1 MINDKILKAVAQVI
15 CDVYGAPDGRNPVS
29 RAWQDYEHLAQAAID
44 AYLKALEKEGK
55 CVISKHDLQELT
67 TNRAVYEG

>member
-1 MINDKILKAVAQVI
+1 MTNKTLEAVTRAI
-15 CDVYGAPDGRNPVS
+15 RFSHES
-29 RAWQDYEHLAQAAID
+29 RQAQAAID

-67 TNRAVYEG
+67 TNRTVYEG